1 MRDAVTGYLS
11 ELNAA
16 LRVSAGRKRRIAA
29 EVSDHLAEL
38 IAAERARGAD
48 PGQAAA
54 RAVERFGGPAALAA
68 ELNADLARH
77 GMNRASQ
84 ALTACVVAAL
94 AAAGFAAHASE
105 AARPWP
111 GALVFTLVTQLW
123 VQVPVTCWAIALF
136 LAVVAPWLRG
146 TPLAGRPGVLAGRSL
161 GLASAMLLP
170 VAVVAAANLGTGMP
184 LAERL
189 ALAAVAATSPVAAI
203 WGLRAAARA
212 SWLEDRGDA
221 GDVLDVIAVAA
232 GALAGR
238 WALAGAACRLA
249 GDVWRAA
256 RARAPRLTNWLDLR
270 HHPWRAGA
278 TVSVAAGLALK
289 APDLLKGDPDF
300 LDAAVEAAMV
310 FACFAVL
317 GALLGLRAQH
327 RHAPR
332 DLSGHVE
339 DHVEIAAT

>member
-16 LRVSAGRKRRIAA
+16 LRVDAGRKRRITA

-38 IAAERARGAD
+38 IADERTRGAD
-48 PGQAAA
+48 REQAAA
-54 RAVERFGGPAALAA
+54 RAVERFGSPAGLAA

-77 GMNRASQ
+77 GLNRASW
-84 ALTACVVAAL
+84 ALTGCVAAAL
-94 AAAGFAAHASE
+94 AAAGLAAHASE
-105 AARPWP
+105 VARPWP

-146 TPLAGRPGVLAGRSL
+146 TPLAGRPAVLAGRNL
-161 GLASAMLLP
+161 RLASAMLLP
-170 VAVVAAANLGTGMP
+170 VAVVAVANLGTGMP

-189 ALAAVAATSPVAAI
+189 ALAAVAVTTPVAVI
-203 WGLRAAARA
+203 GGLRAAARA
-212 SWLEDRGDA
+212 CWLEDCGDA
-221 GDVLDVIAVAA
+221 GDVLDVIAAAA

-238 WALAGAACRLA
+238 WALAGAAHRLA

-270 HHPWRAGA
+270 HHPWRAA
-278 TVSVAAGLALK
+278 VTASVAAGLALK
-289 APDLLKGDPDF
+289 APDLLRGDPDF
-300 LDAAVEAAMV
+300 LDAAVEAVAV

-317 GALLGLRAQH
+317 GALLGLRAEQ
-327 RHAPR
+327 RHGAQ
-332 DLSGHVE
+332 DLP
-339 DHVEIAAT
+339 DHVEIATV

>member
-11 ELNAA
+11 ELNAV
-16 LRVSAGRKRRIAA
+16 LRVGAGRKRRITA

-38 IAAERARGAD
+38 IADERAQGAD
-48 PGQAAA
+48 PGRAAA
-54 RAVERFGGPAALAA
+54 RAMERFGSPAGLAG

-77 GMNRASQ
+77 GMNRASW
-84 ALTACVVAAL
+84 ALTGCVAAAL
-94 AAAGFAAHASE
+94 AAAGLAAHASE

-111 GALVFTLVTQLW
+111 RALVFTLVTQLW
-123 VQVPVTCWAIALF
+123 VQVPVTCWAITLL

-146 TPLAGRPGVLAGRSL
+146 TPLAGRPAVLAGRNL

-170 VAVVAAANLGTGMP
+170 VAVVAVANLGTGMP

-189 ALAAVAATSPVAAI
+189 ALAAVVVTAPVAAV

-221 GDVLDVIAVAA
+221 GDVLDVIAAAA

-238 WALAGAACRLA
+238 WVLMGTAHRLA
-249 GDVWRAA
+249 GDAWRAA
-256 RARAPRLTNWLDLR
+256 RARAPWLTSWLDLR
-270 HHPWRAGA
+270 HHPWRAAA
-278 TVSVAAGLALK
+278 TASVAAGLVLK
-289 APDLLKGDPDF
+289 APDLLRGDPDF
-300 LDAAVEAAMV
+300 LDAAVEAVTV

-317 GALLGLRAQH
+317 GALLGLRAEH
-327 RHAPR
+327 RRGTR
-332 DLSGHVE
+332 DLP
-339 DHVEIAAT
+339 DHVEIATT